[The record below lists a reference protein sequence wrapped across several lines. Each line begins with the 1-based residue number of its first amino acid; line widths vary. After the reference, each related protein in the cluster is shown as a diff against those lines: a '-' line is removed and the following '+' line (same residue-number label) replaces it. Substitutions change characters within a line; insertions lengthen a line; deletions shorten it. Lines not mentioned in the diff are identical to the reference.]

1 MPVLNAR
8 TLAARRPA
16 TRPLNS
22 PVRRARF
29 AKSAPDGLPSDLSI
43 VLKASR
49 MKHPRLFALSVL
61 AASLL
66 AAGQSAFAALPRF
79 PQPAGDRIVF
89 VADGNVWSVPKAG
102 GTALRLTSAPGQDM
116 FPRVS
121 PDGRWIAYTEAS
133 KAGTD
138 VWVIPAT
145 GGAARRLTFHPA
157 TEPGTGGRHGPDNM
171 VVTWTPDSTSVV
183 FMTKRDQ
190 WNSTVWNLYKV
201 PVAGGAAT
209 PMPIDGAVGL
219 ASFAPDGHTIA
230 YNRIFR
236 NFRTWKR
243 YNGGLAQELFT
254 YDFDTRKSEQITHWS
269 GTNTSPMWVGDKIY
283 YLSDQDAHRRANI
296 WVYDQDTKKA
306 REVTHFT
313 DYDIDFPAY
322 GSDAIAFQEGGKL
335 WRLDLPSEELH
346 EVPIVVPDDNLRL
359 RARVADVKGQIRE
372 ADPAQQVDFA
382 LAPNGRRTL
391 FSARGDIFS
400 VPTENGATRDL
411 TSTQGI
417 DEDHPAWSPD
427 GKWVAYTT
435 DVGGNPQVAIRPA
448 EGGAEKVLTSFAE
461 GYLYGPL
468 FSADGK
474 TLAFSDS
481 AHKLWTVRVDGG
493 APKLVAQ
500 DKLGEIH
507 DQAFSPDGRWLAF
520 SMAAVGRRRDLYLH
534 ELATGRTTRLGEGNE
549 IDANPAW
556 SPDGKYLWFVS
567 NRHENPVGSDVD
579 FDFAFLKSGGI
590 YAIAL
595 AKDTA
600 SPVAP
605 KSDEADSAPEKDD
618 AKMDEDAERKKA
630 AKAVKDAANAKGS
643 AADEKQP
650 PDKTAP
656 IPPIRIDLDGLMARA
671 VALPVDA
678 SNIAQLDVRGSRVFY
693 LTQPIGLI
701 EGTLKDEKSALRF
714 YDLKKRKASVVTEDV
729 DAYSL
734 SLDGERVLV
743 RHEKDYTVLDTKADA
758 FKDDETKKPLNLSHL
773 RALVDPAQEWSEMF
787 ENAWRLERDLFF
799 SPAMNG
805 VDWKGVH
812 ASYRKL
818 LPLAGSRE
826 DLNYLIG
833 QMIGEMSNSHTYV
846 GGGDDGDTTPPVHAG
861 LLGADLAL
869 DAASG
874 RYRFATIYPGDNTR
888 DDYRSPIAQPGLN
901 VKAGDFLLAINGAE
915 LRAPTDPDSL
925 LQLADADT
933 TVDLTVAASADGARR
948 HIVVKPVDKEL
959 PLREA
964 AWIAHNRALVD
975 KLSGGRVGYVYMS
988 DMEQLGIQQFVRQF
1002 YAQTDK
1008 QAMIVDD
1015 RWNNGGFIAPFALE
1029 RLRRVLVSLDVNRE
1043 GAIQTEPE
1051 EVLHGP
1057 MVALLNHWSSSDGD
1071 IFPYLF
1077 KLYHLGPVVGT
1088 RSWGGVRGIRGYW
1101 PMMDGGYVTIPE
1113 DGMYGLDSKWAVENH
1128 GVDPD
1133 VEIENQPA
1141 DLMAGHD
1148 AQLETAVSMMLKALE
1163 GRPASLPAP
1172 PPLVPAYPESGI
1184 VKPQE

>member
-1 MPVLNAR
+1 MNR
-8 TLAARRPA
+8 
-16 TRPLNS
+16 
-22 PVRRARF
+22 
-29 AKSAPDGLPSDLSI
+29 
-43 VLKASR
+43 
-49 MKHPRLFALSVL
+49 RLFPLSVIV
-61 AASLL
+61 ASLL

-79 PQPAGDRIVF
+79 PQPFGDRIVF
-89 VADGNVWSVPKAG
+89 VADGNLWSVPKAG

-121 PDGRWIAYTEAS
+121 PDGKWIAYTEAS

-138 VWVIPAT
+138 VWVIPSG
-145 GGAARRLTFHPA
+145 GGAARRLTFHPP
-157 TEPGTGGRHGPDNM
+157 TESGTGGRHGPDDM
-171 VVTWTPDSTSVV
+171 VVTWTPDSKSVV
-183 FMTKRDQ
+183 FLTKRDQ
-190 WNSTVWNLYKV
+190 WNSWIQDMYKV
-201 PVAGGAAT
+201 PVDGGAAT
-209 PMPIDGAVGL
+209 RMPIDSAVGL
-219 ASFAPDGHTIA
+219 ATYAPDGHTIA

-243 YNGGLAQELFT
+243 YNGGLAQEVFT
-254 YDFDTRKSEQITHWS
+254 YDFDTHKSEQVTHWS
-269 GTNTSPMWVGDKIY
+269 GTNTSPMWVGKKIY

-296 WVYDQDTKKA
+296 WVYDQDTKTSRA
-306 REVTHFT
+306 VTHFT

-322 GSDAIAFQEGGKL
+322 GSDAIAFQQGGKL
-335 WRLDLPSEELH
+335 YRLDLPSEQLH
-346 EVPIVVPDDNLRL
+346 EVSVSVPDDNPRL
-359 RARVADVKGQIRE
+359 RARVEDVKGSIRE

-435 DVGGNPQVAIRPA
+435 DVGGSPQVAVRPA
-448 EGGAEKVLTSFAE
+448 EGGAEKVLTAFTE
-461 GYLYGPL
+461 GYLYGPV

-481 AHKLWTVRVDGG
+481 AHRLWTVRVDGG
-493 APKLVAQ
+493 APRLVAQ
-500 DKLGEIH
+500 DKLAEIH

-520 SMAAVGRRRDLYLH
+520 SMAAVGRRRDLYLQ
-534 ELATGRTTRLGEGNE
+534 EIATGHLTRLGDGNE
-549 IDANPAW
+549 IDGNPAW
-556 SPDGKYLWFVS
+556 SPDGKYLWFTS
-567 NRHENPVGSDVD
+567 SRHENPVGSDLD
-579 FDFAFLKSGGI
+579 FDFAFLKTGGI

-605 KSDEADSAPEKDD
+605 KSDEADSAPDKDD
-618 AKMDEDAERKKA
+618 AKMDDDAQRKKA
-630 AKAVKDAANAKGS
+630 AKAVKDTANAKGS

-650 PDKTAP
+650 PDRTAA
-656 IPPIRIDLDGLMARA
+656 IAPIRIDLDGLMARA

-678 SNIAQLDVRGSRVFY
+678 SNIAQLDVRGSRIFY

-701 EGTLKDEKSALRF
+701 DGQLKGEKSALRF

-758 FKDDETKKPLNLSHL
+758 FKDDETKKPLNLGHM

-787 ENAWRLERDLFF
+787 DNAWRLERDLFF
-799 SPAMNG
+799 SPVING

-812 ASYRKL
+812 ANYRKL

-833 QMIGEMSNSHTYV
+833 QMLGEMGNSHTYV
-846 GGGDDGDTTPPVHAG
+846 GGGDDGETGPSAHAG

-869 DAASG
+869 DTASG

-901 VKAGDFLLAINGAE
+901 VKPGDYLLAINGAD

-925 LQLADADT
+925 LQLTDADT
-933 TVDLTVAASADGARR
+933 TVDLTVASTPAGASR
-948 HIVVKPVDKEL
+948 HVVVKPIAKEL
-959 PLREA
+959 PVREA

-1002 YAQTDK
+1002 YAQLNK
-1008 QAMIVDD
+1008 QAMIIDD
-1015 RWNNGGFIAPFALE
+1015 RWNGGGFIAPFALE
-1029 RLRRVLVSLDVNRE
+1029 RLRRVLATLDLNRE
-1043 GAIQTEPE
+1043 GAVTTEPE
-1051 EVLHGP
+1051 SVLHGP
-1057 MVALLNHWSSSDGD
+1057 KVALLNHWSSSDGD
-1071 IFPYLF
+1071 IFPDLF
-1077 KLYHLGPVVGT
+1077 KRYGLGPLVGT

-1113 DGMYGLDSKWAVENH
+1113 EAPYGLDGQWVAENH

-1141 DLMAGHD
+1141 DLLAGHD
-1148 AQLETAVSMMLKALE
+1148 AQLEAAIAMMVKAIDAKPPV
-1163 GRPASLPAP
+1163 RPSS
-1172 PPLVPAYPESGI
+1172 PPLVPAYPASGI